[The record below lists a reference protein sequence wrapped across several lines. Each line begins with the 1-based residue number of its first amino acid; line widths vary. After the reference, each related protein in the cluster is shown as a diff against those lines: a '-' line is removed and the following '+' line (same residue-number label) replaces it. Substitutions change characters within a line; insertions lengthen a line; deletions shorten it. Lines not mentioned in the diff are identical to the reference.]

1 MKGCR
6 STLAAALIA
15 ALLTAKLVFPAFCDA
30 LGMRVAAV
38 LGITRGMTP
47 AVEALG
53 YGLTD
58 VGLHNSIISVIDFFA
73 DGEVYPVGRMER
85 SGDR

>member
-1 MKGCR
+1 MPADQAGLSGKR
-6 STLAAALIA
+6 SVHIA
-15 ALLTAKLVFPAFCDA
+15 DLVT
-30 LGMRVAAV
+30 VASSYIRAW
-38 LGITRGMTP
+38 IP

-85 SGDR
+85 SGER

>member
-6 STLAAALIA
+6 LTLAAALIA
-15 ALLTAKLVFPAFCDA
+15 ALLTAKLVFPVFCDA
-30 LGMRVAAV
+30 LGARVAAA
-38 LGITRGMTP
+38 LGVTRGMTP

-58 VGLHNSIISVIDFFA
+58 KGLHNSMISVIDFFA
-73 DGEVYPVGRMER
+73 GGEIYPVGRMEQ
-85 SGDR
+85 SGVR

>member
-1 MKGCR
+1 M
-6 STLAAALIA
+6 
-15 ALLTAKLVFPAFCDA
+15 
-30 LGMRVAAV
+30 
-38 LGITRGMTP
+38 
-47 AVEALG
+47 EALG

-85 SGDR
+85 SGER

>member
-30 LGMRVAAV
+30 LGTRVAAV

-58 VGLHNSIISVIDFFA
+58 VGLHNSIISVIDFFT
-73 DGEVYPVGRMER
+73 DGEIYPVGRMER
-85 SGDR
+85 SGER